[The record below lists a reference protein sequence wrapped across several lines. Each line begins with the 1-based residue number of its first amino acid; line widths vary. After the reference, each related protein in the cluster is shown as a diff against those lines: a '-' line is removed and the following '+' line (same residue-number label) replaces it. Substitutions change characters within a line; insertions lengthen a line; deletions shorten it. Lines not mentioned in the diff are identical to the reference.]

1 MRKHWLAGIL
11 ALSMA
16 SAASSCLA
24 LECSGM
30 GSWLNAACQRV
41 DDTFS
46 TGTPDLYF
54 SGYTWH
60 DPATY
65 DEDKRK
71 TFNDH
76 AWGLGFGRHTT
87 DAQGND
93 DIVYGMVF
101 SDSHYKPELL
111 TGYARLWFAPV
122 AGQLSVAAGYTA
134 GLTSRR
140 DIFGGIPFP
149 IVLPLAAVRYDKLS
163 VMGTFIPKVGGGFNH
178 GNVAF
183 FFGRYEY

>member
-1 MRKHWLAGIL
+1 
-11 ALSMA
+11 MA
-16 SAASSCLA
+16 APICIS
-24 LECSGM
+24 
-30 GSWLNAACQRV
+30 RV
-41 DDTFS
+41 TR
-46 TGTPDLYF
+46 GTIRPP
-54 SGYTWH
+54 T
-60 DPATY
+60 TKK
-65 DEDKRK
+65 KRK

-76 AWGLGFGRHTT
+76 AWGLGYGRHTT
-87 DAQGND
+87 DEHGND
-93 DIVYGMVF
+93 EIVYGLAF

-111 TGYARLWFAPV
+111 AGYAKLWFAPV
-122 AGQLSVAAGYTA
+122 AGQWAVAAGYTA

-183 FFGRYEY
+183 FFRALRVLIKKAGKSR